1 VRHTLYSKSSHK
13 WQSILDCQNMII
25 KLPLRVIS
33 KKNSRRNFGR
43 VSLPSKA
50 YMNFQS
56 LAGEYLIPLR
66 QNYITKPFILHVF
79 YHIKGNYHS
88 DLDNAVT
95 SVLDCLQHYQI
106 ISDDDL
112 CIEIHARKE
121 NGSKDWLCEIELVEK

>member
-1 VRHTLYSKSSHK
+1 MKVG
-13 WQSILDCQNMII
+13 
-25 KLPLRVIS
+25 LPLRIIS

-66 QNYITKPFILHVF
+66 QNYIVKPFRIDVF

-95 SVLDCLQHYQI
+95 SLLDCLQHYQI

-121 NGSKDWLCEIELVEK
+121 NGLKDWLCEVELVEI